1 MPAAGGPKARVPR
14 IKPLCGNAV
23 VLVLA
28 RLGRLEA
35 ELRIGNLS
43 DLCNDRPTMANW
55 IDDKEREL
63 RNGQQLER
71 QRADLQV
78 HKARIVEAKGR
89 EVLDA
94 LVNVVRRDVDRYK
107 EKFKS
112 DADRQVDFSEKP
124 PGDFEVYKSVFP
136 AASVK
141 CSLDLSTQAIV
152 AHYAFT
158 RDRSRPP
165 RERWQRI
172 ELRVDAA
179 DNIELRSERRHFSN
193 LDEVSQFLL
202 EPVLFPSGTGAV
214 GL

>member
-1 MPAAGGPKARVPR
+1 
-14 IKPLCGNAV
+14 
-23 VLVLA
+23 
-28 RLGRLEA
+28 
-35 ELRIGNLS
+35 
-43 DLCNDRPTMANW
+43 MADW

-63 RNGQQLER
+63 RNGQQVER
-71 QRADLQV
+71 ERADLQL

-89 EVLDA
+89 DVLDA
-94 LVNVVRRDVDRYK
+94 LVNVVRRDVDSYA

-112 DADRQVDFSEKP
+112 EPDRRVDFSEKP
-124 PGDFEVYKSVFP
+124 SGEFEVYKSVFP

-141 CSLDLSTQAIV
+141 CTLDLPAQAII
-152 AHYAFT
+152 AHYTFT
-158 RDRSRPP
+158 RDQSTPP

-193 LDEVSQFLL
+193 LDEVSRFLI
-202 EPVLFPSGTGAV
+202 EPILFPSGAGTV

>member
-1 MPAAGGPKARVPR
+1 MPAAGRPKGRVLKIRQP
-14 IKPLCGNAV
+14 CGNAV
-23 VLVLA
+23 LLVLA

-35 ELRIGNLS
+35 ELRIGNLP
-43 DLCNDRPTMANW
+43 DLCNDRPTMADW

-63 RNGQQLER
+63 RNGQQVER
-71 QRADLQV
+71 QRADSQL
-78 HKARIVEAKGR
+78 HKARIVEVKGR
-89 EVLDA
+89 DVLDA

-112 DADRQVDFSEKP
+112 DLDRRVDFSEKP
-124 PGDFEVYKSVFP
+124 SGEFEVYKSVFP
-136 AASVK
+136 SASVK
-141 CSLDLSTQAIV
+141 CTLDLPAQAIV

-158 RDRSRPP
+158 RDHSTPP

-193 LDEVSQFLL
+193 LDEVSRFLL

>member
-1 MPAAGGPKARVPR
+1 M
-14 IKPLCGNAV
+14 

-71 QRADLQV
+71 QRADSQV
-78 HKARIVEAKGR
+78 HEARIVEAKGR

-124 PGDFEVYKSVFP
+124 PGDFEVCKSVFP

>member
-1 MPAAGGPKARVPR
+1 MA
-14 IKPLCGNAV
+14 
-23 VLVLA
+23 LVLA

-71 QRADLQV
+71 QRGDLQV
-78 HKARIVEAKGR
+78 HEARIVEAKGR

-112 DADRQVDFSEKP
+112 DADRQVDFSEKSS
-124 PGDFEVYKSVFP
+124 GDFEVYKSVFP

-141 CSLDLSTQAIV
+141 CTLDLSTQAIV

-165 RERWQRI
+165 RERSQRI